1 MSYILEWD
9 ERLPLFIFSDPARI
23 CQVLFN
29 LISNVFKFTESGSIR
44 VVAKKYGGHVCF
56 SVIDTGIGITAE
68 FLPSVFERFSPA
80 ICATVESFSGTG
92 LGLSISRELIRLMK
106 GSIDVESKEG
116 AGARFSIPLIAS
128 EKEHREKETIVNLR
142 KLPSLRLLLA
152 EDNGDYQFLF
162 QRYLSGFG
170 WTTDIFPNGE
180 IAVQK
185 VMTNQHDII
194 LLEIQMPVM
203 DGITAFGKIQELMQ
217 SGVHPQVPVLAL
229 TAFALENDRKKFF
242 DIGFKCF
249 IPKPVKKMI
258 FRISLQNA

>member
-1 MSYILEWD
+1 MGAMFAFRLSTRELESQRNFYPPCSRD
-9 ERLPLFIFSDPARI
+9 
-23 CQVLFN
+23 
-29 LISNVFKFTESGSIR
+29 
-44 VVAKKYGGHVCF
+44 
-56 SVIDTGIGITAE
+56 
-68 FLPSVFERFSPA
+68 FLLQSAP
-80 ICATVESFSGTG
+80 TVESFSGTG

-128 EKEHREKETIVNLR
+128 EKEHREKETIVNLH

-185 VMTNQHDII
+185 VMANQYDII

-249 IPKPVKKMI
+249 IPKPVKKNDFPDI
-258 FRISLQNA
+258 VTKCVIKDCQG